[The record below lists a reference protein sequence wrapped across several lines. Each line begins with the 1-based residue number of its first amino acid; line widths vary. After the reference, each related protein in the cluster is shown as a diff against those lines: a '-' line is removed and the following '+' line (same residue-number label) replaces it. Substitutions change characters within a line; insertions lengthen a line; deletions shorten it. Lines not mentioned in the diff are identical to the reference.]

1 MTRDRLNGGLRL
13 VARRAGFLTAPG
25 EAPPARV
32 ALGYV
37 RSHAA
42 AFGLEAAD
50 LETLV
55 LTRQYR
61 SESGM
66 THLQW
71 AQTYRGIP
79 AFDHGLRANVTA
91 DGRLINIGGSP
102 RPDLKVPST
111 EPRLGAVEA
120 VRAAVGSIDAR
131 PVGPARGPQLL
142 TLFDGGHRASLVLFG
157 DRERVRLAWRMLLFT
172 SDKEIFDAIVDATS
186 GELLFPGSLVH
197 DVAALVFENYPGAPS
212 GGQQVPTEFPAAW
225 ISGNA
230 RLFGTYAHVHSDPED
245 SYFTGPSGPTPAPA
259 DEIPPTGDVELRSG
273 CATRG
278 STPNLPA
285 HRLQLGERRSRL
297 QLDGQ
302 QEPGRYAALLLRESL
317 TTTCATL
324 PASALTRLPATSRAL
339 TAFGSRSMMAPPPV
353 PATPSPTVGTRT
365 MHP

>member
-1 MTRDRLNGGLRL
+1 MDCVWWRG
-13 VARRAGFLTAPG
+13 APASSAAPG

-120 VRAAVGSIDAR
+120 VRAAVGSIDT
-131 PVGPARGPQLL
+131 Q
-142 TLFDGGHRASLVLFG
+142 
-157 DRERVRLAWRMLLFT
+157 
-172 SDKEIFDAIVDATS
+172 
-186 GELLFPGSLVH
+186 
-197 DVAALVFENYPGAPS
+197 
-212 GGQQVPTEFPAAW
+212 
-225 ISGNA
+225 
-230 RLFGTYAHVHSDPED
+230 
-245 SYFTGPSGPTPAPA
+245 
-259 DEIPPTGDVELRSG
+259 
-273 CATRG
+273 
-278 STPNLPA
+278 
-285 HRLQLGERRSRL
+285 
-297 QLDGQ
+297 
-302 QEPGRYAALLLRESL
+302 GR
-317 TTTCATL
+317 
-324 PASALTRLPATSRAL
+324 SALRA
-339 TAFGSRSMMAPPPV
+339 ARNS
-353 PATPSPTVGTRT
+353 
-365 MHP
+365 